1 MNDADPTPADSIKEE
16 LKGSVEFVVAV
27 LVFGAAIFSV
37 LLNLCFLA
45 VENDLALKRA
55 YLILSH
61 SEHMSP
67 GEVYGAIEVLGEHL
81 VEDVR
86 QGGRP
91 VLCEEDLALIELYPK
106 LPQEQQAFLAELLA
120 RKTGVDSHWK
130 ELYFTQLPR
139 SRSPFRMPFLELNLL
154 YYGWMIEIATIIFL
168 SQSLRKP
175 HVQESLYHTIRKP
188 QYFLPVVSL
197 LLFVPAWHW
206 ATLLYPRQTG
216 TGIFLLVSL
225 ACLLGAFVLFKV
237 AQVRLTANKM
247 NELGF
252 HLLISSLFV
261 QLLTVMGDPDVV
273 YSVFTAPRMQSLRY
287 VSWFIIL
294 CYPGLLFEKWYR
306 ARKTDFPKESL

>member
-1 MNDADPTPADSIKEE
+1 MNEDGGGSAEGIKEE
-16 LKGSVEFVVAV
+16 LRGSVEFVVGV

-55 YLILSH
+55 YLIISNT
-61 SEHMSP
+61 EHMTA
-67 GEVYGAIEVLGEHL
+67 GEIHQAIEIIDQHL

-91 VLCEEDLALIELYPK
+91 VLCEEDLDLIELYTK
-106 LPQEQQAFLAELLA
+106 LPEEQQTILATLLA
-120 RKTGVDSHWK
+120 RKTGVTSHWK
-130 ELYFTQLPR
+130 QLYFTHLPS
-139 SRSPFRMPFLELNLL
+139 SRSPFRMPFLQLNLL

-168 SQSLRKP
+168 SQSLRKS
-175 HVQESLYHTIRKP
+175 HVQESLYHTIRKAK
-188 QYFLPVVSL
+188 YFLPVVSL

-206 ATLLYPRQTG
+206 ATLLYPRTAG
-216 TGIFLLVSL
+216 TGIFLLVGL

-237 AQVRLTANKM
+237 AQVRLSPNKM

-273 YSVFTAPRMQSLRY
+273 YGVFTAPRMQSLRY
-287 VSWFIIL
+287 ISWFIIL

-306 ARKTDFPKESL
+306 ARGSGP